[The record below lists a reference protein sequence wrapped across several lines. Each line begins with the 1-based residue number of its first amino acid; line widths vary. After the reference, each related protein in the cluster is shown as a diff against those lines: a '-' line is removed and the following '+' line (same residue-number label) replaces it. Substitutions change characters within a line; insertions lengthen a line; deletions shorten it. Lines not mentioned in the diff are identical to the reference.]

1 MSLLLSLLRRRDI
14 WKRIGTERLTEPL
27 HLNLIALLVA
37 ALGTTRAKVAFDL
50 LVRQAHAY
58 GLLAC
63 ADLARA
69 QGLRRVTVAELGVG
83 AGTGLLNLCQLAARI
98 ERATGVQFQL
108 VGFDTGTGLPP
119 PTDYRDH
126 PELYAIGDYPMD
138 HHALAA
144 VLPPNAR
151 LILGDL
157 SETMEDFVAGMTP
170 DAPVGFVTLD
180 VDFYSSSVQALK
192 VFTGPPECY
201 FPYVHVYV
209 DDLALPTHSRYAGEL
224 LAISEFNGANELRKL
239 EFDRL
244 LVHARVFKHA
254 EWLAHMYK
262 LHVLDHPR
270 RNDVTK
276 TGGQRFANPYLR
288 N

>member
-1 MSLLLSLLRRRDI
+1 LLLSLLRRRDI

-27 HLNLIALLVA
+27 HLNLTALLVA
-37 ALGTTRAKVAFDL
+37 AFGTTRAKVAFDL

-83 AGTGLLNLCQLAARI
+83 AGTGLLNLCELATRI

-108 VGFDTGTGLPP
+108 VGFDTGSGLPP

-126 PELYAIGDYPMD
+126 PELYATGDYPMD

-144 VLPPNAR
+144 ALPPNAR

-157 SETMEDFVAGMTP
+157 SETMDDFVARMTP

-180 VDFYSSSVQALK
+180 VDFYSSSVHALK

-209 DDLALPTHSRYAGEL
+209 DDVALPTHTRYAGEL
-224 LAISEFNGANELRKL
+224 LAISEFNDANDLRKL

-262 LHVLDHPR
+262 LQVLDHPR
-270 RNDVTK
+270 RNDVTR